1 MMATTEDQS
10 SGDNTNIPSPPDID
24 TVTLLSQSGR
34 APSAP
39 EATMRAHLSD
49 ENVPAAA
56 TKFAGESHEYI
67 REYIRNADQKAIF
80 YFSVCSALL
89 AFEHTQNWAQHWLR
103 PSSTWSAMDLITCAS
118 MIGLAVSAACFLY
131 VVIPR
136 LGGSPRGLIFF
147 KSVATY
153 TNAEE
158 YVSDV
163 VKRSEADLTSEKL
176 RHCYELAKVASSKY
190 TVLAVGLRIGS
201 VAILCSL
208 FLLVSATT
216 PQDGGAAAKGASSP
230 SQK

>member
-1 MMATTEDQS
+1 MTTIQDQS
-10 SGDNTNIPSPPDID
+10 SGDNTNIPSPPDIA
-24 TVTLLSQSGR
+24 TVTMLSQSHR

-39 EATMRAHLSD
+39 EATMRTHLLD
-49 ENVPAAA
+49 ENATTAT

-80 YFSVCSALL
+80 CFSVCSALL
-89 AFEHTQNWAQHWLR
+89 AFEHTQNWAQRWIR
-103 PSSTWSAMDLITCAS
+103 PPSSWSVVDLVTCAS
-118 MIGLAVSAACFLY
+118 MIGLATAAVCFLY

-158 YVSDV
+158 YISDV
-163 VKRSEADLTSEKL
+163 AKRSEADLTSEKL

-190 TVLAVGLRIGS
+190 NVLATGLRVGS
-201 VAILCSL
+201 VAILCSIFL
-208 FLLVSATT
+208 FVSATT
-216 PQDGGAAAKGASSP
+216 PLDSRSAPQGESLP

>member
-1 MMATTEDQS
+1 MRTHLPD
-10 SGDNTNIPSPPDID
+10 DN
-24 TVTLLSQSGR
+24 
-34 APSAP
+34 A
-39 EATMRAHLSD
+39 
-49 ENVPAAA
+49 PAAT

-89 AFEHTQNWAQHWLR
+89 AFEHTQNWARHWIR
-103 PSSTWSAMDLITCAS
+103 PPSSWSAMDLVTCAS
-118 MIGLAVSAACFLY
+118 MIGLAVAAACFLY

-163 VKRSEADLTSEKL
+163 VKRSEADLMAEKL
-176 RHCYELAKVASSKY
+176 RHCYELAKIASEKY

-216 PQDGGAAAKGASSP
+216 PQDREAAPQGTTTP